1 MFKSNVDAVEVAN
14 FSAMAPAWW
23 LADGEFKAL
32 HDINPVRLAYV
43 DQRAGLPEKHV
54 LDVGCGGGLLA
65 EAMAA
70 KGARVVGI
78 DMVPAAIAVAKTH
91 ADQSNLSIDYQQS
104 TAEDWAQ
111 KHREGYDI
119 VTCMELIEHVP
130 DPAQLVRA
138 CAQLVRPGGDLFFA
152 TVNRTL
158 LARLLVI
165 WASEYLFGIV
175 RKGTHTYHRFV
186 RPQELLNWGQEAG
199 LTPSNVTGLR
209 YIPFWGYTKLCNNT
223 LMNYLVH
230 FKATERMA
238 HGLMAKPQLV

>member
-1 MFKSNVDAVEVAN
+1 MFKSNVDAAEVAN

-23 LADGEFKAL
+23 QAKGEFKAL

-43 DQRAGLPEKHV
+43 DQRAGLPGKQV

-70 KGARVVGI
+70 GGARVVGI
-78 DMVPAAIAVAKTH
+78 DMVPEAIAVAEKH
-91 ADQSNLSIDYQQS
+91 AGQSNLSIDYQQS
-104 TAEDWAQ
+104 SAENWIQ
-111 KHREGYDI
+111 NHRQGYDI

-130 DPAQLVRA
+130 DPAQLVQA

-152 TVNRTL
+152 TVNRTF

-165 WASEYLFGIV
+165 WASEYLLGIV

-186 RPQELLNWGQEAG
+186 RPQELLQWGRQAD
-199 LTPSNVTGLR
+199 LTPSDVTGLR
-209 YIPFWGYTKLCNNT
+209 YIPFWGYSKLCNNT
-223 LMNYLVH
+223 QMNYLIH
-230 FKATERMA
+230 FKKTERMA
-238 HGLMAKPQLV
+238 HVLVAKSQLV